1 MVTRLT
7 PLPYPRNAK
16 TYGDA
21 IIGMVKLMAGS
32 GNPRG
37 GAIPVGDTTII
48 SHPSGIDSLP
58 TEDYMTILAELRLL
72 GKI

>member
-7 PLPYPRNAK
+7 PLPFPRQK
-16 TYGDA
+16 ETYGEA
-21 IIGMVKLMAGS
+21 IIGMIERHGRS
-32 GNPRG
+32 GYG

-48 SHPSGIDSLP
+48 SHPTGIDSLP